1 MEPMES
7 SPAAVRH
14 QSSSS
19 SSSSTSTGTSG
30 EGPLKTLETLNF
42 DNRALR
48 SLPID
53 PVHENF
59 PRKVRTA
66 AA

>member
-1 MEPMES
+1 
-7 SPAAVRH
+7 
-14 QSSSS
+14 
-19 SSSSTSTGTSG
+19 
-30 EGPLKTLETLNF
+30 LKSLETLNF

-66 AA
+66 AARSASARD